1 MSFYVVIEKCKDG
14 YEARMP
20 AFPGFSAYGRTIQE
34 VVTDV
39 PISAGCFFECMPI
52 AQKAFEYKINAPEGG
67 IVIGGIW
74 LSAEDVKTFSALGK
88 KFMDAF

>member
-1 MSFYVVIEKCKDG
+1 
-14 YEARMP
+14 MP
-20 AFPGFSAYGRTIQE
+20 EFPGFSAWGYTIQE
-34 VVTDV
+34 VVTEV
-39 PISAGCFFECMPI
+39 PISAAYFFECMSI
-52 AQKAFEYKINAPEGG
+52 APEAFEYKINAPEGG